1 MRALSTPNLL
11 QVWEEGRGEP
21 GYRRA
26 ILLLAAACPD
36 ESLEELSGLSI
47 GSRDTRLLTLR
58 EWTFGRRLDSLVACP
73 ACAERLELSL
83 DVPDLQVAAPQRRDE
98 RFQLAVDD
106 YVVGFRPLNT
116 SDLVEAA
123 RYAEDE
129 RKRGV
134 LLERCVVDAR
144 QDSKKT
150 AAGQLPARVFEALAS
165 NLAQADPQADIQ
177 LPLTCPACD
186 HRWHA
191 LFDIVSFFWSEIHA
205 WAIRIVREV
214 HLLARTY
221 GWGEAD
227 ILSMSPTRR
236 QLYLELAIG

>member
-1 MRALSTPNLL
+1 MHALSATNLL
-11 QVWEEGRGEP
+11 RVWEEGRGEP
-21 GYRRA
+21 DYRRA
-26 ILLLAAACPD
+26 LLLLAVACPE

-58 EWTFGRRLDSLVACP
+58 EWTFGRRLDSVATCP
-73 ACAERLELSL
+73 ACTERLEFSL
-83 DVPDLQVAAPQRRDE
+83 DVPDLQVAASERKDE

-106 YVVGFRPLNT
+106 YVVDFRPLNT

-129 RKRGV
+129 QRRGV

-150 AAGQLPARVFEALAS
+150 AAGQLPARVLEALAS

-177 LPLTCPACD
+177 LALACPACD

-191 LFDIVSFFWSEIHA
+191 PFDIVFFFWSEIHA
-205 WAIRIVREV
+205 WAIRMVKEV
-214 HLLARTY
+214 HLLARAY

-227 ILSMSPTRR
+227 ILSMSPVRR
-236 QLYLELAIG
+236 QLYLELAMG